1 MVFLAIF
8 CTSIFKKSDPEKAFA
23 DENAPIFY
31 RSMYWYYWKDLVK
44 CTLRNKIPFMNFVFE
59 IFRFYLMIHVL

>member
-31 RSMYWYYWKDLVK
+31 RSMYWYY
-44 CTLRNKIPFMNFVFE
+44 
-59 IFRFYLMIHVL
+59 